1 MESNIVTDRILDE
14 QISLAITEGLL
25 LQSVSPLNG
34 KKVYMLR
41 SAVKPVQQSLNFET
55 DDVPF

>member
-1 MESNIVTDRILDE
+1 MTDRILDE
-14 QISLAITEGLL
+14 QISLAITEGLI